1 MQAHV
6 LKLTLLLAGMA
17 ALPALAMTTS
27 DNASRSPVSK
37 AAAAPPTSRAA
48 QPAASAPGSR
58 EQPVASAPT
67 SHAQPVHRSSR
78 EATPATKPAN

>member
-17 ALPALAMTTS
+17 AIPALAMTTS

-37 AAAAPPTSRAA
+37 AAAAPPAASTPASRE
-48 QPAASAPGSR
+48 QPAASAPASR
-58 EQPVASAPT
+58 EQPVR
-67 SHAQPVHRSSR
+67 RSSR
-78 EATPATKPAN
+78 EATPTTKPGN